1 MNLNIN
7 KLPKWQQKVILQ
19 AVKDAET
26 FISNK
31 YNIDCFDL
39 VTLQPSNTCR
49 FAKYTYGTGI
59 IRLDLKRDFV
69 KLYDRKTLGNYQTK
83 FNSVGFLV
91 SYTSQLIH
99 ELTHF
104 VQDLED
110 RCFSE
115 VETTQNELE
124 YLKNINIISN

>member
-1 MNLNIN
+1 MNLNID

-49 FAKYTYGTGI
+49 FAKYSPSVGK
-59 IRLDLKRDFV
+59 IRLELKRDTIH
-69 KLYDRKTLGNYQTK
+69 LYERKTLGKYQTTIK
-83 FNSVGFLV
+83 SVGFLV

-104 VQDLED
+104 IQDLEN

-124 YLKNINIISN
+124 YLKSINIINQ